1 MKKMILAATMLMT
14 VAMSVSAQREVGSLT
29 LQPKFGGNISVVFM
43 DDKNLDYER
52 AGGMVAGAELE
63 YRMAKW
69 FALSGGAMYSQEGG
83 KTKVKDLNL
92 VEKANLDYITVPVMA
107 NFYVW
112 KGLALKVG
120 IEPAFKMHEKYD
132 VPASLTGTKYMF
144 GEAKSF
150 DLRTPIGISYDFG
163 GLTLD
168 LRLNAGRTKVM
179 KDKDFIN
186 GSGQLTVGYKFALK

>member
-1 MKKMILAATMLMT
+1 MKKMIFAATAMMM

-29 LQPKFGGNISVVFM
+29 LQPKFGGNISVVYM
-43 DDKNLDYER
+43 DDKNLDYEK

-63 YRMAKW
+63 YRVAKW
-69 FALSGGAMYSQEGG
+69 FAVSAGAMYSQEGG
-83 KTKVKDLNL
+83 KTKIKDLNM
-92 VEKANLDYITVPVMA
+92 VEKVNLDYITAPVMA

-120 IEPAFKMHEKYD
+120 IEPAFKIHDKYD
-132 VPASLTGTKYMF
+132 VPAPIAASKYEF
-144 GEAKSF
+144 NDIKSF

-168 LRLNAGRTKVM
+168 LRLNAGRTKIM
-179 KDKDFIN
+179 KDKDFFN
-186 GSGQLTVGYKFALK
+186 GSGQLTIGYKFALK